1 MEYGHCARCGGKK
14 IFKSV
19 AGTLYFLV
27 VQNPRSVLSEVERN
41 KILFAMADGK
51 YVKPEETRVTTS
63 KTKAERSEQ
72 KEKARNSDCRP
83 WPAERKVRGESARAC
98 SDSSS

>member
-14 IFKSV
+14 LFKSV

-63 KTKAERSEQ
+63 KTKAEQRMLFQGLTNCDPNCSTRQ
-72 KEKARNSDCRP
+72 QHSVKFD
-83 WPAERKVRGESARAC
+83 VRIGSV
-98 SDSSS
+98 